1 MDRMKAAARIRVMDL
16 RLIQSIRVASF
27 LAGLLVATLAY
38 GEVRV
43 RPVPPPPAAPI
54 DIAGEVSQLREA
66 LIDEVPHL
74 IIDTPRGK
82 QEWIARTWAAVNAN
96 GLTIDRPQLLVVVDR
111 KP

>member
-1 MDRMKAAARIRVMDL
+1 MKAAARIRVMDL

-43 RPVPPPPAAPI
+43 RPVPPPPAPVTPQPQPAAPI

-82 QEWIARTWAAVNAN
+82 QEWIARTW
-96 GLTIDRPQLLVVVDR
+96 LR
-111 KP
+111 